1 MKSQFIGEAIM
12 LMMADRPDEMM
23 ILFDC
28 GFIDTRGNLFCGL
41 QGDIINGVSPSLN
54 PKAWEG
60 KWRRGAVIHD
70 PAYCYHLFDRRTSDD
85 ALRDCW
91 IHDGVNKTAADFF
104 HGLVH
109 ACGGRAWNEPATKK
123 DFDLRYVP
131 EPLRIIPSDIL
142 VPDEFKPRFN
152 SIRAECAEIRK
163 SWK

>member
-60 KWRRGAVIHD
+60 RWRRGAVIHD
-70 PAYCYHLFDRRTSDD
+70 PAYCYKIFSRTETDD
-85 ALRDCW
+85 ALKDCW
-91 IHDGVNKTAADFF
+91 IYDKVNKTWADFA

-109 ACGGRAWNEPATKK
+109 LCGGPVWREPASHL
-123 DFDLRYVP
+123 DFDLRYLP
-131 EPLRIIPSDIL
+131 EQLKNIPSDIL